1 MIRETWYRDAFL
13 LVTSFVAL
21 GGLAWFLADSQQI
34 NTPETFHPNSQQ
46 SSSIRTVASKI
57 DESFQEQ
64 WQQAG
69 IQPTT
74 RADDLIILR
83 RLALGLAGT
92 IPSVEEIRAIEK
104 IPSDQRI
111 EWYVSRLLADR
122 RSSDYLAERLARA
135 YVGVEEGPFLVFRRR
150 RFVSWLSDQ
159 LQQNRRYD
167 ALAREILTDDG
178 LWTDSPAVNFITY
191 NIVDDQGQP
200 DPIRLAGRTSR
211 AFLGMR
217 IDCLQCHDDFLGTIN
232 LGSDDDPVGGMQVHF
247 HSLAAYFSQVRTSIT
262 GVRDDLS
269 AEPYEYQL
277 LDESQPKV
285 IAPSVPFQPELQGT
299 ESRLRLR
306 LANWVTHPEN
316 EMFARATV
324 NRFWAILYGRGL
336 VDPVD
341 DIPLHEPVPAALDIL
356 ARDFVASGYDIQRLI
371 RIMVQTRVFQLASTA
386 DFEITDEHEENW
398 AVFPLIRLRPDQ
410 VAGAIAQSTSLVTID
425 STSHVVSRLMQYGL
439 LTSFINRYGDP
450 GEDEFS
456 DRGETVSQRLLLM
469 NGDMVGERLE
479 NGFLAP
485 SHLAGLAPSPDRALE
500 VVYLS
505 TLTRRPTLAER
516 QHFLPQ
522 IEELYGN
529 DRTRRIQDIYW
540 TLINSIEFVWNH

>member
-1 MIRETWYRDAFL
+1 MIRKTWYRDVFL

-21 GGLAWFLADSQQI
+21 GSLVWFLAESQQVES
-34 NTPETFHPNSQQ
+34 PETFHPNSQE
-46 SSSIRTVASKI
+46 STSIREVAESV
-57 DESFQEQ
+57 DRSFQDQ
-64 WQQAG
+64 WRQAG
-69 IQPTT
+69 IQSAA
-74 RADDLIILR
+74 RADDLTILR
-83 RLALGLAGT
+83 RMALGLAGT
-92 IPSVEEIRAIEK
+92 VPSVEEIRALQK
-104 IPSDQRI
+104 VPSDRRV
-111 EWYVSRLLADR
+111 EWYVSRLLEDR
-122 RSSDYLAERLARA
+122 RCSDYLAERLARV

-191 NIVDDQGQP
+191 NIVDDKGQP

-232 LGSDDDPVGGMQVHF
+232 LGPHDAPTGGMQVHF

-262 GVRDDLS
+262 GIRDDLK
-269 AEPYEYQL
+269 AAPYEYQL
-277 LDESQPKV
+277 LDQSEPQP
-285 IAPSVPFQPELQGT
+285 IGPAVPFQPELQGT

-306 LANWVTHPEN
+306 LARWVTHPEN
-316 EMFARATV
+316 EMFARAAV
-324 NRFWAILYGRGL
+324 NRFWAILFGRGL

-356 ARDFVASGYDIQRLI
+356 ARDFVSSGYDVHRLI
-371 RIMVQTRVFQLASTA
+371 RVMVQTRIFQQASAA
-386 DFEITDEHEENW
+386 DFEITDVHEENW

-425 STSHVVSRLMQYGL
+425 STSHVISRLMQYGL
-439 LTSFINRYGDP
+439 LTSFIKRYGDP

-469 NGDMVGERLE
+469 NGKMVGERLE
-479 NGFLAP
+479 NGFLVP
-485 SHLAGLAPSPDRALE
+485 SHLAGLAPSPERALD
-500 VVYLS
+500 VVFLS
-505 TLTRRPTLAER
+505 TLTRSPTPAER

-522 IEELYGN
+522 IEELRGN